1 MTAKSIASVYSP
13 LEERINVVSH
23 AAGFVF
29 SIVAFV
35 LLVLRA
41 LETGGPLHL
50 VSFSM
55 FGTGLVILFGA
66 STLYHSTLDPLLRS
80 RLRILDH
87 ASIYVLIAGTYTPFT
102 LVTLN
107 DATGWTLFFV
117 SWGFAITG
125 IVLKLFFTGQYRKTS
140 TAMYVLMGWL
150 IVFAIKPLIANLPP
164 AGLAWLISGG
174 LAYTLG
180 ATIYSV
186 RRVPFNHAIFHLFVL
201 TGATCH
207 FMAVYFYV

>member
-1 MTAKSIASVYSP
+1 MTASSIASVYSP

-35 LLVLRA
+35 LLVSRA
-41 LETGGPLHL
+41 IGLDSTLYL
-50 VSFSM
+50 VGFTI
-55 FGTGLVILFGA
+55 FGTSLVILFGA
-66 STLYHSTLDPLLRS
+66 STLYHSALDPLLRS

-102 LVTLN
+102 LVTLSGP
-107 DATGWTLFFV
+107 TGWTLFFV

-150 IVFAIKPLIANLPP
+150 IVFAIKPLIVNLPP
-164 AGLAWLISGG
+164 AGLSWLISGG

-180 ATIYSV
+180 ATIYSIA
-186 RRVPFNHAIFHLFVL
+186 RVPFNHAIFHMFVL

-207 FMAVYFYV
+207 FMVVYFYV